1 MSDDAQ
7 SQNLKAILGLRG
19 MIVDGLIAPG
29 ARVSELLLVEKLGI
43 SRTPARIALV
53 QLRNEG
59 LLEALPTGGFVVA
72 SFSELDI
79 LEAIE
84 IRGTLEGMAAR
95 YAAERGVSPA
105 MLAPAEKC
113 LAELDKVMAQPD
125 DTFDLNDYV
134 RLNDKFHELI
144 VECAQSNMIKR
155 SLERIMSLPF
165 AAPNAFI
172 SSSRS
177 NSPHVRGILYVS
189 QEQHR
194 SIVDAIRNR
203 QGTRAESLAIE
214 HSRSAW
220 KYLELALRDDE
231 TVAEWPSL
239 ALLRRRAS

>member
-1 MSDDAQ
+1 MLNTALCIHNEDVVSTLRGKIDRLRFYNTYYVRFLNVTTCTMHTIRTQPARNPMSDDAQ

-95 YAAERGVSPA
+95 YAAEPGA
-105 MLAPAEKC
+105 
-113 LAELDKVMAQPD
+113 
-125 DTFDLNDYV
+125 
-134 RLNDKFHELI
+134 
-144 VECAQSNMIKR
+144 
-155 SLERIMSLPF
+155 
-165 AAPNAFI
+165 
-172 SSSRS
+172 
-177 NSPHVRGILYVS
+177 
-189 QEQHR
+189 
-194 SIVDAIRNR
+194 
-203 QGTRAESLAIE
+203 
-214 HSRSAW
+214 
-220 KYLELALRDDE
+220 
-231 TVAEWPSL
+231 
-239 ALLRRRAS
+239 